1 LPQEEK
7 VIHSKRLQQ
16 IAVCLSISLC
26 IGIIGAVASPALAAG
41 PAGSAGTSGKQVL
54 IDLNKATEMELTKVR
69 GIGPALAKRIVDFRK
84 ENGPFGKV
92 DDILKVRGIG
102 EKSLAKLKPYLKV
115 TKKGT

>member
-1 LPQEEK
+1 
-7 VIHSKRLQQ
+7 VIYSKRLQQ

-41 PAGSAGTSGKQVL
+41 PAGTSGKQVL